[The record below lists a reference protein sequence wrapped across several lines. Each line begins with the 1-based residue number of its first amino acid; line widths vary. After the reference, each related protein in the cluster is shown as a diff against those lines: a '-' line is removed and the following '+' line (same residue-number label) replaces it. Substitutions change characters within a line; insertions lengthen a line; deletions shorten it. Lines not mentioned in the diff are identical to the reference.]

1 MVYIQNDNYK
11 NYDFNQILKRMV
23 ILGYIF
29 QIWNF
34 YEILIVELFVLK
46 CLNVVKLSFVII
58 LLKY

>member
-34 YEILIVELFVLK
+34 YEILIVELFVFKMFK
-46 CLNVVKLSFVII
+46 CS
-58 LLKY
+58 